1 MAWYNNIFGNNKK
14 PKRKFKRSYSGA
26 NTGRLFA
33 DFLTSSTSADAEIKD
48 NLRLLRDRGR
58 ELARNDPFIS
68 RYLNLMVSN
77 VIGKA
82 GIRVSSKARND
93 DQSLDIGANLL
104 IERAWKEWSQL
115 GNCTVNERLTF
126 LDCQKI
132 FIETLCRDGEVLVR
146 KVKDSS
152 SPFGFRISFI
162 ESDHLDENKN
172 ETSLKNG
179 NSIKMGVELNS
190 VGKPVAYHLF
200 KKHPYDNTY
209 PKPEQQYIRVPADE
223 IIHAYIPN
231 RAEQTR
237 GVSFIAP
244 IMANMKLLNGYY
256 EAEIVAA
263 RVGASKMGFIT
274 SQDGDSYVG
283 DGEMEDTF
291 SPTMNAQAGVFEQLP
306 AGTSFETF
314 DPSHPTT
321 AFEAFTTSVL
331 RSIASGLNISYH
343 ALSNDLTSVNYS
355 SIRQG
360 ALEDRSSY
368 MMYQQFVIDHFIN
381 PIFKSWLE
389 MAISTG
395 YINLPIGKYD
405 KFARSIN
412 YIPRSFAWIDPLKE
426 MQSNILGLQN
436 GTISYSDISSAYGRD
451 VEELFEQHQKE
462 IELAKQYDIEIAYQP
477 FGATK
482 MPIEPN
488 IEGGADEDA

>member
-14 PKRKFKRSYSGA
+14 PKKQFKRSYAGA

-33 DFLTSSTSADAEIKD
+33 DFITSSTSADAEIKD
-48 NLRLLRDRGR
+48 NIRLLRDRSR
-58 ELARNDPFIS
+58 DLARNDPFIA

-77 VIGKA
+77 VVGKA

-93 DQSLDIGANLL
+93 DNSLDIGANLL
-104 IERAWKEWSQL
+104 IERAWKEWSQI

-146 KVKDSS
+146 KVKDAN
-152 SPFGFRISFI
+152 SPFGFRIAFL
-162 ESDHLDENKN
+162 EADHLDENKN
-172 ETSLKNG
+172 STKLANG
-179 NSIKMGVELNS
+179 NSIKMGVEMNKG
-190 VGKPVAYHLF
+190 GKPVAYHLF

-209 PKPEQQYIRVPADE
+209 PKPAQEYIRVPADE
-223 IIHAYIPN
+223 IIHAYLPQ

-244 IMANMKLLNGYY
+244 IIANMKMLNGYY

-274 SQDGDSYVG
+274 SPDGDGYIG
-283 DGEMEDTF
+283 DGEQEDTF
-291 SPTMNAQAGVFEQLP
+291 NPTMNAQAGVFEQLP
-306 AGTSFETF
+306 AGMEFTSF
-314 DPSHPTT
+314 DPNHPTT

-360 ALEDRSSY
+360 ALEDRSMY
-368 MMYQQFVIDHFIN
+368 QVYQQFVIDHFIN

-395 YINLPIGKYD
+395 YINLPIGKFD

-436 GTISYSDISSAYGRD
+436 GTVTYSDISMAYGRD
-451 VEELFEQHQKE
+451 TEELFEQHQKE
-462 IELAKQYDIEIAYQP
+462 IELAKQYGIELAYQP
-477 FGATK
+477 FGTK
-482 MPIEPN
+482 LPVEAN
-488 IEGGADEDA
+488 ILGGDEDGD

>member
-14 PKRKFKRSYSGA
+14 PKRKFKRSYTGA

-33 DFLTSSTSADAEIKD
+33 DFITSSTSADAEIKD
-48 NLRLLRDRGR
+48 NIRLLRDRSR
-58 ELARNDPFIS
+58 ELARNDPFIA

-77 VIGKA
+77 VIGKQ
-82 GIRVSSKARND
+82 GVRVSSKARND

-104 IERAWKEWSQL
+104 IERSWKEWSQL

-126 LDCQKI
+126 IDCQKI
-132 FIETLCRDGEVLVR
+132 FIETLCRDGEVIVR

-152 SPFGFRISFI
+152 SPFGFRITFI
-162 ESDHLDENKN
+162 EADHLDENKN
-172 ETSLKNG
+172 ETYLKNG
-179 NSIKMGVELNS
+179 NSIKMGVELDKG
-190 VGKPVAYHLF
+190 GKPVAYHLF

-209 PKPEQQYIRVPADE
+209 PKPQQEYIRVPADE
-223 IIHAYIPN
+223 IIHAYLPQ

-244 IMANMKLLNGYY
+244 IIANMKMLNGYY

-274 SQDGDSYVG
+274 SPDGDGYVG
-283 DGEMEDTF
+283 DGDQEDTF
-291 SPTMNAQAGVFEQLP
+291 NPTMNAQAGVFEQLP
-306 AGTSFETF
+306 AGMEFTSF
-314 DPSHPTT
+314 DPTHPTS
-321 AFEAFTTSVL
+321 AFEPFTTSVL

-360 ALEDRSSY
+360 ALEDRSMY
-368 MMYQQFVIDHFIN
+368 QLYQQFVIDHFIN

-395 YINLPIGKYD
+395 YINLPIAKYD
-405 KFARSIN
+405 KFARAIS

-436 GTISYSDISSAYGRD
+436 GTVTYADISANYGRD

-462 IELAKQYDIEIAYQP
+462 VELAKQYGIEIAYQP
-477 FGATK
+477 FGTK
-482 MPIEPN
+482 LPVEAN
-488 IEGGADEDA
+488 ILGGDEEDA